1 VTPAAPTP
9 PVDPTPDPT
18 ATPVPPEGAVGWLR
32 RELSDEGGGRI
43 LPTIG
48 SGLGILR
55 LFSVGVF
62 VLGVVAAILS
72 FAAFRDDTGLLIFTL
87 LLCLPAV
94 VAPIVAMRSLSRLR
108 AAVTHPQELG
118 RQLRDLVSGLT
129 DGPEVRE
136 LVGRFR
142 GKGGRGPVSEGGR
155 LRRTIRTGRLV
166 SSVVGAAE
174 PDPQR
179 HNLLLA
185 FTPER
190 TGRMFLSFT
199 WTAWGILLAIG
210 ALTMAVAGII
220 VAAL

>member
-1 VTPAAPTP
+1 MTPDAAAPP
-9 PVDPTPDPT
+9 PGSDPGPDAPI
-18 ATPVPPEGAVGWLR
+18 PPEGAVGWLR
-32 RELSDEGGGRI
+32 RELSDEGEGRI

-55 LFSVGVF
+55 LFTVAVF
-62 VLGVVAAILS
+62 VLGVVAALVSI
-72 FAAFRDDTGLLIFTL
+72 AAFRDDTGLLVVTL

-94 VAPIVAMRSLSRLR
+94 VAPLVAMRSLGRLR

-129 DGPEVRE
+129 DSPEVRE

-142 GKGGRGPVSEGGR
+142 GKGGASKAAGGGR

-174 PDPQR
+174 PDPKR
-179 HNLLLA
+179 HALLVP

-199 WTAWGILLAIG
+199 WTAWGILLATVAMAI
-210 ALTMAVAGII
+210 AVAGLLADL
-220 VAAL
+220 V